1 MKSQDPK
8 REQAS
13 STSFLA
19 RMLPRIWVGRSLQ
32 EMSPAERRQLVELQV
47 AVTRPIIGGVVF
59 SGALILMMTG
69 LFEWYGLAPGIGYP
83 WWMTLLAALAT
94 AVCAFAIAHAESWQW
109 QLALTLVG
117 TLLVGVFLSLPTPG
131 ETGQLAI
138 RNSLF
143 QLLPIALLALLARRP
158 GALCM
163 IALMVGL
170 AAARVLMH
178 GAPATGSA
186 LYWLY
191 TATTV
196 GFGLMLKGYRMDF
209 AIAAFQMRNR
219 LRLQAVTD
227 GLTGLINREGWNR
240 EAASAYMSA
249 HEGARPLSFA
259 FFDID
264 HFKAVNDTHGHDAG
278 DRVLQALGKILRDC
292 TDRECISARLGGE
305 EFVVLF
311 AGCTP
316 TQVEDRVRQVR
327 EAFEREVAALKFK
340 VTVSAGVAHRR
351 PTEPMDRHLRRTD
364 IALYEAK
371 RAGRDRLVVSDAPAP
386 AAA

>member
-1 MKSQDPK
+1 MKSHDPRQ
-8 REQAS
+8 REAS
-13 STSFLA
+13 PGFLA
-19 RMLPRIWVGRSLQ
+19 RMLPRSWVGRSLH
-32 EMSPAERRQLVELQV
+32 EMSPAERHQLVELQV

-69 LFEWYGLAPGIGYP
+69 LFEWSGLAPGIGYP
-83 WWMTLLAALAT
+83 WWMTLLAALGT
-94 AVCAFAIAHAESWQW
+94 AVCAFAIDQAEDWRM
-109 QLALTLVG
+109 QLVLSLAG

-138 RNSLF
+138 RNGLF

-158 GALCM
+158 SALCM
-163 IALMVGL
+163 IAVMVGF

-191 TATTV
+191 TATTIC
-196 GFGLMLKGYRMDF
+196 FGLMLKGYRMDF

-240 EAASAYMSA
+240 EAAAAYMAA
-249 HEGARPLSFA
+249 HESARSLSFA

-264 HFKAVNDTHGHDAG
+264 HFKVVNDTHGHDAG
-278 DRVLQALGKILRDC
+278 DRVLQALGRILRERM
-292 TDRECISARLGGE
+292 DRECISARLGGE

-311 AGCTP
+311 AGRP
-316 TQVEDRVRQVR
+316 PAQVEELVRQVR
-327 EAFEREVAALKFK
+327 AEFEREVAVFQ
-340 VTVSAGVAHRR
+340 VTVSAGVAHRQ
-351 PTEPMDRHLRRTD
+351 PAEPMDLHLRRTD

-371 RAGRDRLVVSDAPAP
+371 RAGRDRLVVSDVPVGAPV
-386 AAA
+386 

>member
-1 MKSQDPK
+1 MKPSDPK
-8 REQAS
+8 HRRAS
-13 STSFLA
+13 SSFLVQ
-19 RMLPRIWVGRSLQ
+19 MLPRAWVGRSLQ
-32 EMSPAERRQLVELQV
+32 GMSPVERRQLVELQV
-47 AVTRPIIGGVVF
+47 VVTRPIIGGVVF
-59 SGALILMMTG
+59 SGAVILMMAG
-69 LFEWYGLAPGIGYP
+69 LFEWSGLAPGIGYP
-83 WWMTLLAALAT
+83 WWMTLLAALGT
-94 AVCAFAIAHAESWQW
+94 GVCAFAIGQAEDWRM
-109 QLALTLVG
+109 QLALSLVG

-158 GALCM
+158 GALCV
-163 IALMVGL
+163 IAVMVGL

-191 TATTV
+191 TATTIC
-196 GFGLMLKGYRMDF
+196 FGLMLKGYRMDF

-240 EAASAYMSA
+240 EAAATYMSA
-249 HEGARPLSFA
+249 HESARALSFA

-264 HFKAVNDTHGHDAG
+264 HFKVVNDTHGHDAG
-278 DRVLQALGKILRDC
+278 DQVLQALGRILRAR

-311 AGCTP
+311 AGRTP
-316 TQVEDRVRQVR
+316 VQVEELVR
-327 EAFEREVAALKFK
+327 EVRGEFEREVAAFK
-340 VTVSAGVAHRR
+340 VTVSAGVAHRQ
-351 PTEPMDRHLRRTD
+351 PAEPMDQHLRRTD

-371 RAGRDRLVVSDAPAP
+371 RAGRDRLVVSDLPAP
-386 AAA
+386 ATA

>member
-1 MKSQDPK
+1 MKSHDPK
-8 REQAS
+8 HRQAS
-13 STSFLA
+13 LGFLA
-19 RMLPRIWVGRSLQ
+19 RMLPRSWVGRSLQ
-32 EMSPAERRQLVELQV
+32 EMSPVERHQLVELQV

-69 LFEWYGLAPGIGYP
+69 LFEWSGLAPGIGYP
-83 WWMTLLAALAT
+83 WWITLLAALGT
-94 AVCAFAIAHAESWQW
+94 AVCAFAIGQAEDWRT
-109 QLALTLVG
+109 QLVLSLVG

-138 RNSLF
+138 RNGLF

-158 GALCM
+158 SALCV
-163 IALMVGL
+163 IAVMVGF

-191 TATTV
+191 TATTIC
-196 GFGLMLKGYRMDF
+196 FGLMLKGYRMDF

-240 EAASAYMSA
+240 EAAAAYMTA
-249 HEGARPLSFA
+249 HESARSLSFA

-264 HFKAVNDTHGHDAG
+264 HFKVVNDTHGHDAG
-278 DRVLQALGKILRDC
+278 DRVLQALGRILRERM
-292 TDRECISARLGGE
+292 DRECISARLGGE

-311 AGCTP
+311 AGRAP
-316 TQVEDRVRQVR
+316 AQVEELVRQVR
-327 EAFEREVAALKFK
+327 AEFEQEVAAFQ
-340 VTVSAGVAHRR
+340 VTVSAGVAHRQQA
-351 PTEPMDRHLRRTD
+351 EPMDLHLRRTD
-364 IALYEAK
+364 VALYEAK
-371 RAGRDRLVVSDAPAP
+371 RAGRDRLVVSDLPAP
-386 AAA
+386 ATA

>member
-1 MKSQDPK
+1 MKSNDPQ
-8 REQAS
+8 RGWAS
-13 STSFLA
+13 SSFLA
-19 RMLPRIWVGRSLQ
+19 RMLPRAWVGRSLQ
-32 EMSPAERRQLVELQV
+32 EMSPAERHQLVELQV

-69 LFEWYGLAPGIGYP
+69 LFEWSGLAPGIGYP
-83 WWMTLLAALAT
+83 WWMTLLAAFGT
-94 AVCAFAIAHAESWQW
+94 GVCAFVIAQVESWRM
-109 QLALTLVG
+109 QLALSLVG
-117 TLLVGVFLSLPTPG
+117 TLLVGVFLSLPVPG
-131 ETGQLAI
+131 VSGQLAI
-138 RNSLF
+138 RNGLF

-158 GALCM
+158 AALCM
-163 IALMVGL
+163 VAVMVGL

-186 LYWLY
+186 LYWLF

-196 GFGLMLKGYRMDF
+196 AFGLMLKGYRMDF
-209 AIAAFQMRNR
+209 AISAFQMRNR

-240 EAASAYMSA
+240 EAAVAYMSA
-249 HEGARPLSFA
+249 HECARPLSFA

-278 DRVLQALGKILRDC
+278 DRVLQALGRILRER

-305 EFVVLF
+305 EFVMLF
-311 AGCTP
+311 AGRAP
-316 TQVEDRVRQVR
+316 AQVEELVRQVR
-327 EAFEREVAALKFK
+327 EEFEREVAALEFK
-340 VTVSAGVAHRR
+340 VTVSAGVAHRQQA
-351 PTEPMDRHLRRTD
+351 EPMDQHLRRTD

-371 RAGRDRLVVSDAPAP
+371 RAGRDRLVVSDMPAP
-386 AAA
+386 ATA

>member
-1 MKSQDPK
+1 
-8 REQAS
+8 
-13 STSFLA
+13 
-19 RMLPRIWVGRSLQ
+19 MLPRSWVGRSLH

-59 SGALILMMTG
+59 SGALILTMTG
-69 LFEWYGLAPGIGYP
+69 LFERTGLAPGIGYP
-83 WWMTLLAALAT
+83 WWMTLLAALGT
-94 AVCAFAIAHAESWQW
+94 AICAFAIGQAEDWRM
-109 QLALTLVG
+109 QLALSLVG

-158 GALCM
+158 AALCM
-163 IALMVGL
+163 IAVMVGL
-170 AAARVLMH
+170 AALRVLRH

-191 TATTV
+191 TDTTV

-240 EAASAYMSA
+240 EAAAAYMSA

-278 DRVLQALGKILRDC
+278 DRVLQALGKILRDR
-292 TDRECISARLGGE
+292 TDRECICARLGGE

-316 TQVEDRVRQVR
+316 AQVEGRVQQVR

-351 PTEPMDRHLRRTD
+351 PAEPMDLHLRRTD

-371 RAGRDRLVVSDAPAP
+371 RAGRDRLVVSDMPVPAT
-386 AAA
+386 A

>member
-1 MKSQDPK
+1 MKSNEPQ
-8 REQAS
+8 RGRIS
-13 STSFLA
+13 SSFLVQ
-19 RMLPRIWVGRSLQ
+19 MLPRAWVGRSLQ
-32 EMSPAERRQLVELQV
+32 GMSPADRRQLVDIQV
-47 AVTRPIIGGVVF
+47 ALTRPIIGGVIF

-69 LFEWYGLAPGIGYP
+69 LFEWTGLAQGIGYP

-94 AVCAFAIAHAESWQW
+94 AVCAFAIGQVENWRAQLL
-109 QLALTLVG
+109 LALLG
-117 TLLVGVFLSLPTPG
+117 TLLVGVFLSLPMPG
-131 ETGQLAI
+131 NTGQLAI
-138 RNSLF
+138 RNGLF

-158 GALCM
+158 AALCM
-163 IALMVGL
+163 VAVMVGL
-170 AAARVLMH
+170 AAMRVLMH

-186 LYWLY
+186 LYWLF

-196 GFGLMLKGYRMDF
+196 AFGLMLKGYRMDF
-209 AIAAFQMRNR
+209 AISAFQMRNR

-240 EAASAYMSA
+240 EAAAAYMSA
-249 HEGARPLSFA
+249 HERARPLSFA

-278 DRVLQALGKILRDC
+278 DRVLQALGRILRER

-305 EFVVLF
+305 EFVVLY

-327 EAFEREVAALKFK
+327 EEFEREVAVFK
-340 VTVSAGVAHRR
+340 VTISAGVAHRR
-351 PTEPMDRHLRRTD
+351 PAEPMDLHLRRTD

-371 RAGRDRLVVSDAPAP
+371 RAGRDRLVVSDLPAP
-386 AAA
+386 ATV

>member
-1 MKSQDPK
+1 
-8 REQAS
+8 
-13 STSFLA
+13 
-19 RMLPRIWVGRSLQ
+19 MLPRAWVGRSLQ
-32 EMSPAERRQLVELQV
+32 GMSPVERRQLVELQV
-47 AVTRPIIGGVVF
+47 AVTSPIIGGVVF
-59 SGALILMMTG
+59 SGAVILMMAG
-69 LFEWYGLAPGIGYP
+69 LFEWSGLAPGIGYP
-83 WWMTLLAALAT
+83 WWMTLLAALGT
-94 AVCAFAIAHAESWQW
+94 GICAFAIGQAEDWRM
-109 QLALTLVG
+109 QLALSLVG

-131 ETGQLAI
+131 QSGQLAI

-158 GALCM
+158 GALCV
-163 IALMVGL
+163 IAVMVGL

-191 TATTV
+191 TATTIC
-196 GFGLMLKGYRMDF
+196 FGLMLKGYRMDF

-240 EAASAYMSA
+240 EAAATYMSA
-249 HEGARPLSFA
+249 HESARALSFA

-264 HFKAVNDTHGHDAG
+264 HFKVVNDTHGHDAG
-278 DRVLQALGKILRDC
+278 DQVLQALGRILRAR

-311 AGCTP
+311 AGRTP
-316 TQVEDRVRQVR
+316 VQVEELVQEVRG
-327 EAFEREVAALKFK
+327 EFEREVAAFK
-340 VTVSAGVAHRR
+340 VTVSAGVAHRQ
-351 PTEPMDRHLRRTD
+351 PAEPMDQHLRRTD

-371 RAGRDRLVVSDAPAP
+371 RAGRDRLVVSDLPAP
-386 AAA
+386 ATA

>member
-1 MKSQDPK
+1 MKSSDPQ
-8 REQAS
+8 RGRVS
-13 STSFLA
+13 SSFLVQ
-19 RMLPRIWVGRSLQ
+19 MLPRTWVVRSLH
-32 EMSPAERRQLVELQV
+32 EMSPAERSQLVELQV
-47 AVTRPIIGGVVF
+47 ALTRPIIGGVVF

-83 WWMTLLAALAT
+83 WWMTLLAALGT
-94 AVCAFAIAHAESWQW
+94 GVCALAIGQAEDWRM
-109 QLALTLVG
+109 QLALSLVG
-117 TLLVGVFLSLPTPG
+117 TILVGVFLSLPTPG

-138 RNSLF
+138 RNGLF

-158 GALCM
+158 SALCV
-163 IALMVGL
+163 IAVMVGF

-191 TATTV
+191 TATTIC
-196 GFGLMLKGYRMDF
+196 FGLMLKGYRMDF

-240 EAASAYMSA
+240 EAAAAYMSA
-249 HEGARPLSFA
+249 HESARSLSFA

-264 HFKAVNDTHGHDAG
+264 HFKGVNDTHGHDAG
-278 DRVLQALGKILRDC
+278 DRVLQALGRILRER

-311 AGCTP
+311 AGRTP
-316 TQVEDRVRQVR
+316 AQVEELVRQVR
-327 EAFEREVAALKFK
+327 GEFEREVDAFR

-351 PTEPMDRHLRRTD
+351 PAEPMDQHLRRTD

-371 RAGRDRLVVSDAPAP
+371 RAGRDRLVVSDVPVGAPA
-386 AAA
+386 